1 MNAMTISEQ
10 MRGDA
15 LQNFRRI
22 KSSICRQ
29 RDMVGDRLSEQDT
42 CSKYLSTAMANDVR
56 GVALAVWGT
65 QPRGRML
72 IAEMSVNSSITE
84 LIQAENTT
92 KNELALLVD
101 L

>member
-1 MNAMTISEQ
+1 
-10 MRGDA
+10 
-15 LQNFRRI
+15 
-22 KSSICRQ
+22 
-29 RDMVGDRLSEQDT
+29 
-42 CSKYLSTAMANDVR
+42 MANDVR